1 MDPRGAPG
9 GLPDP
14 KQLQG
19 LDDDRYRAALCNLLE
34 HPPGGSIYVLA
45 SWFEEVFAGT
55 RARKLLATTAEAVLV
70 ARRVSQIY
78 DVLGYRRWPA
88 RPFELILSAALDSPG
103 AGLLADAAAEI
114 LAKCATHL
122 PDRPYRW
129 LLRLAAIDPGKADA
143 VLDAWTSTGAPIAG
157 QIRSSREQLGPVDA
171 QGLLLH
177 LLGAR
182 TPKPGK
188 SWLAA
193 WTLLR
198 SRISSGKASPLL
210 LALADAGHVRT
221 IEEDDP
227 SGFISRGAL
236 WALADYG
243 DGPVRDALGETI
255 LAWSRSGAGS
265 PALGSAAVSTLGRMA
280 DDDALRRLLALRSKI
295 QHRNLQTRLDE
306 AIGILATLRGSTP
319 AAIADTMV
327 PDHGLDVDR
336 QRTWHLGDWT
346 VTLRLDSKG
355 AVVRESTAPDGRQ
368 RSVPATVKKQHE
380 AAWKAVAA
388 EERALKATLTPQRH
402 RLEVAMVEGRS
413 WEVEEWSTTFGRHP
427 LLSNLAGRIVWQL
440 EGKVPTLAIPK
451 GGQWKASTDQAV
463 LPPPGTRIS
472 LPHPLTVSSEVLLA
486 WQRAI
491 TSQGIIQPFKQ
502 MFRETYQ
509 LTPLEREMGG
519 ESDRFAGF
527 PVALAQLY
535 ALTKARGWSGSL
547 GLSGFDGA
555 GEGTR
560 TFPAHGIRAHLRH
573 TGFTQHLALLETL
586 FFERQL
592 PGAGRRPQWERMP
605 LVDVPPL
612 VFSEAVR
619 DIDLI
624 VSVSVLSTE
633 AQWAEWE
640 RLQRAAGRS
649 WSSMPD
655 AYMDLL
661 HESAVQRGQLLRQL
675 VADVGLAG
683 SVHIENDAAIVQG
696 QRGRYRIHL
705 GSGLVFIDRPG
716 SAMPRMLSIRLEALK
731 QPEYLPYEEDD
742 PKTVEILN
750 KIFLLSNDAAIADR
764 RILEQLEA
772 SA

>member
-1 MDPRGAPG
+1 MDARGEPG

-14 KQLQG
+14 KQLQR
-19 LDDDRYRAALCNLLE
+19 LDDDRYRVALCNLLE
-34 HPPGGSIYVLA
+34 HPPRGSIYALS

-55 RARKLLATTAEAVLV
+55 RARKLLATPGEAVLI
-70 ARRVSQIY
+70 ARRVSEIY
-78 DVLGYRRWPA
+78 NVTGYRRWPA
-88 RPFELILSAALDSPG
+88 RPFELILSAALEGPG

-129 LLRLAAIDPGKADA
+129 LLSLAATDPRKADA
-143 VLDAWTSTGAPIAG
+143 VLDAWTSSGAPIAQ
-157 QIRSSREQLGPVDA
+157 QIRSSRDQFGPVNA
-171 QGLLLH
+171 QGLLRH

-182 TPKPGK
+182 TPRPGK

-193 WTLLR
+193 RTLLR
-198 SRISSGKASPLL
+198 SRVSSGTVPPLL
-210 LALADAGHVRT
+210 LALADVGHVRR

-227 SGFISRGAL
+227 SGFIARGAL

-243 DGPVRDALGETI
+243 DEPVRDALGETV

-265 PALGSAAVSTLGRMA
+265 PALGSAAVWTLGRMG

-306 AIGILATLRGSTP
+306 AIGNQAKLRGSTP
-319 AAIADTMV
+319 AAIAD
-327 PDHGLDVDR
+327 LDVEGR
-336 QRTWHLGDWT
+336 RTWRLGDWT
-346 VTLRLDSKG
+346 VTLQLNPNG
-355 AVVRESTAPDGRQ
+355 AVIRESNAPDGRQ

-380 AAWKAVAA
+380 ATWKAVAA
-388 EERALKATLTPQRH
+388 EERALKATLTPQRQ
-402 RLEVAMVEGRS
+402 RLELAMVEGRS
-413 WEVEEWSTTFGRHP
+413 WEVEEWSRTFGRHP
-427 LLSNLAGRIVWQL
+427 VLSNLASRIVWQL
-440 EGKVPTLAIPK
+440 EAKVPILAIPK
-451 GGQWKASTDQAV
+451 GGHWLESTGQAV
-463 LPPPGTRIS
+463 SPPPGTKVS
-472 LPHPLTVSSEVLLA
+472 LPHPLSLPSDMLLA

-491 TSQGIIQPFKQ
+491 TSQGIVQPFKQ
-502 MFRETYQ
+502 VRWFPGR
-509 LTPLEREMGG
+509 
-519 ESDRFAGF
+519 AG
-527 PVALAQLY
+527 

-560 TFPAHGIRAHLRH
+560 TFPAHRIRAHLRH
-573 TGFTQHLALLETL
+573 TGFTEQLALLETL

-592 PGAGRRPQWERMP
+592 PGAGKRPQWERMA
-605 LVDVPPL
+605 LVDVPPV
-612 VFSEAVR
+612 VFSEAIR

-624 VSVSVLSTE
+624 VSVSVLSTD

-649 WSSMPD
+649 WSSMPN

-661 HESAVQRGQLLRQL
+661 HESAVQRGRLLMQLT
-675 VADVGLAG
+675 DDMGLAG
-683 SVHIENDAAIVQG
+683 AVHIENEAAIVQG

-705 GSGLVFIDRPG
+705 GSGLVFIDTPG
-716 SAMPRMLSIRLEALK
+716 SAMPRMLSIRLAELK
-731 QPEYLPYEEDD
+731 EPDYLPYEEGD